1 MHKRPLIGRLYG
13 PVAVVLMTAAGM
25 QLAGGIPAQ
34 AQSQAAAVFQPLTS
48 QDGPVLG
55 DYAVTATMV
64 LKVRRGALVSISG
77 GPGNCTA
84 DETNSTA
91 WAGHGPLVQEFG
103 FRAQNTGSCIFGRSY
118 AEFTVTVARH
128 GHVVASAAVA
138 LSQNSD
144 GYSASCLGG
153 RNLSCRQVSR
163 LTLVLTQ
170 GREACGHHGGHHGG
184 HHRGHHRGH
193 HHGHHGGHHG

>member
-13 PVAVVLMTAAGM
+13 PAAMVLMTAAGM

-34 AQSQAAAVFQPLTS
+34 ASAAPAAARQAPAQSAQPLSQAAAGFMQPLAS

-64 LKVRRGALVSISG
+64 LRVRRGALVSITG
-77 GPGNCTA
+77 GPGNCTG
-84 DETNSTA
+84 DETDSTA
-91 WAGHGPLVQEFG
+91 RAGGEPLVQEFG
-103 FRAQNTGSCIFGRSY
+103 FRAQNTGSCIFGRSF

-128 GHVVASAAVA
+128 GHVVASAAVE
-138 LSQNSD
+138 LSQNVT
-144 GYSASCLGG
+144 GFTASCLGG
-153 RNLSCRQVSR
+153 RNLSCRQASR

-170 GREACGHHGGHHGG
+170 GRRACGNAGGQQD
-184 HHRGHHRGH
+184 
-193 HHGHHGGHHG
+193 